1 VSCAF
6 RVGKTE
12 AIKKNQIWSMD
23 FVTDQLYT
31 GQRLRLLTIV
41 DNFTRVSP
49 LIGVG
54 FHYKGTDV
62 TGSLDEA
69 IAQHGKPEAIQ
80 VDNGPEFISKEL
92 DLWAYTNKV
101 ELRFSRPGKPTDNAF
116 IESFNGRFREEC
128 LNQHW
133 FMCIEDAKEKTEAW
147 RKEYNAKRPHSALGN
162 VSPEEFIAQ
171 IKVKAL

>member
-1 VSCAF
+1 MSCAI
-6 RVGKTE
+6 RIGKTD
-12 AIKKNQIWSMD
+12 ATRKNQIWSMD

-49 LIGVG
+49 YIGVG
-54 FHYKGTDV
+54 FHYKGADV
-62 TGSLDEA
+62 ARSLDKA
-69 IAQHGKPEAIQ
+69 IAGYGKPEAIQ

-92 DLWAYTNKV
+92 DLWAYSNKI

-116 IESFNGRFREEC
+116 VESFNGRFREEC

-133 FMCIEDAKEKTEAW
+133 FLSREDAEEHIENW
-147 RKEYNAKRPHSALGN
+147 RNEYNEQRPHSALGN
-162 VSPEEFIAQ
+162 VSPAVFLEQSHHTAS
-171 IKVKAL
+171 